1 MSQETE
7 TLCGRLSKAQPM
19 IGDEMKTQDEKE
31 IEDWLAILSGRT
43 VPDANPEIILEAQAL
58 RMELEAR
65 RNPPNPQILKNVFKA
80 TGLEPGWRRDL
91 KTIWQKIAELFQS
104 LWQLRLPFPAVAVT
118 VVLLLV
124 IMPVVKPFLTSTPEP
139 NIIAIPKSSLVAQE
153 LMVSNPQAEAEALTI
168 GLAKLGIIVSLVK
181 EEAVWIVD
189 VSDLSTDNPD
199 ALSTLLE
206 KHRLDRLP
214 PPMVD
219 QLRVHIGGL

>member
-1 MSQETE
+1 
-7 TLCGRLSKAQPM
+7 
-19 IGDEMKTQDEKE
+19 
-31 IEDWLAILSGRT
+31 
-43 VPDANPEIILEAQAL
+43 
-58 RMELEAR
+58 
-65 RNPPNPQILKNVFKA
+65 
-80 TGLEPGWRRDL
+80 
-91 KTIWQKIAELFQS
+91 
-104 LWQLRLPFPAVAVT
+104 VA

-124 IMPVVKPFLTSTPEP
+124 IMPGVKPFLTSTPEP

>member
-1 MSQETE
+1 M
-7 TLCGRLSKAQPM
+7 R
-19 IGDEMKTQDEKE
+19 GDEMMTQDEKE

-65 RNPPNPQILKNVFKA
+65 RNPPNPQILKNILKA

-91 KTIWQKIAELFQS
+91 KMIWQKIAELFQS

-124 IMPVVKPFLTSTPEP
+124 IIPVVKPPLTSTPEP
-139 NIIAIPKSSLVAQE
+139 NIIAIPKSLPVPQE
-153 LMVSNPQAEAEALTI
+153 LMVSNPEAEAEALTI

-219 QLRVHIGGL
+219 QLRVHILAK

>member
-1 MSQETE
+1 
-7 TLCGRLSKAQPM
+7 M
-19 IGDEMKTQDEKE
+19 IGDEMMTQDEKE

-65 RNPPNPQILKNVFKA
+65 RNPPNPPNPQILKNILKA

-91 KTIWQKIAELFQS
+91 KTILKKIAELFQS

-124 IMPVVKPFLTSTPEP
+124 IMPLVKPLPTSTPEP

-199 ALSTLLE
+199 ALSALLE
-206 KHRLDRLP
+206 KHSLDRLP

>member
-1 MSQETE
+1 
-7 TLCGRLSKAQPM
+7 M